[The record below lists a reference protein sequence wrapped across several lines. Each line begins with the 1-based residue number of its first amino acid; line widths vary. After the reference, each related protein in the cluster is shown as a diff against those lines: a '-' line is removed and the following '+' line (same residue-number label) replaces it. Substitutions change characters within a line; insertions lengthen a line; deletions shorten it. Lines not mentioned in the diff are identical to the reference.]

1 MNETLEFQPEA
12 FATELD
18 MEEYPSTFFETEEL
32 EAALEEESRRGG
44 GFRSSGNRL
53 RPQSKRFRAGGP
65 RGPLRPRGSLRRQ
78 GPSRRPGSF
87 RQQASLLGRGPFR
100 RQGLPR
106 PPGLPRGPSRLLQ
119 RRGLNG
125 PLLRRPRPQR
135 NPRGPFFRG
144 RRFLFNGLSGPALG
158 AGVSD
163 GGERSRWVQD
173 CLNQVMQTNLPVT
186 GVMDAATRSAVRSF
200 QQRENLRPTGIVG
213 PDTEEALKRAC
224 GGGAEAS
231 SQDSGAAAASAAAA
245 PTEAAPSESTEQ
257 EWSVE
262 AEEEG
267 FLGDLADRALD
278 AFGGASGS
286 RIIDLTAQAD
296 KSLRKGTR
304 DAKKVYALVL
314 HQMACCFKPKEPLK
328 RFLTLNSHFAIL
340 ADGRILQ
347 LHPITSL
354 LWASNGFNAGSVA
367 VEFAGNFP
375 DTQGKWWKGETFGK
389 NRPTPEQLEAG
400 RYLVRYL
407 IKTMGLTHVLAHRQS
422 SGSRTNDPGPEVWY
436 NVGQWAVDKLGMKDG
451 GATFKVS
458 TGRAI
463 PTEWRSWGRTGA
475 AHEMEEAEQET
486 AAFESE
492 TEELEHQSEEVEH
505 ESGCGCKKCRGSG
518 SGGRWVRNGRQ
529 ITLQV

>member
-1 MNETLEFQPEA
+1 MNETLEFQSEA

-18 MEEYPSTFFETEEL
+18 MEEYPATFFETEEL
-32 EAALEEESRRGG
+32 EAALEEETRRGG
-44 GFRSSGNRL
+44 GFRSPGNRL
-53 RPQSKRFRAGGP
+53 RPQGNRFRAGGP
-65 RGPLRPRGSLRRQ
+65 RGPLPQGGPLRRQRPFRRQ
-78 GPSRRPGSF
+78 GPF
-87 RQQASLLGRGPFR
+87 RQQGPLLRQGSFR

-106 PPGLPRGPSRLLQ
+106 PQGLPRGSSRLLQ
-119 RRGLNG
+119 RRGPAG
-125 PLLRRPRPQR
+125 PLLRRPRSQR

-186 GVMDAATRSAVRSF
+186 GAMDAATRSVVRSF

-224 GGGAEAS
+224 GGGEAS
-231 SQDSGAAAASAAAA
+231 SQDSGAASASASAAAA
-245 PTEAAPSESTEQ
+245 PTEAAPSESTPSESTEQ
-257 EWSVE
+257 ECSGE
-262 AEEEG
+262 SEEEG
-267 FLGDLADRALD
+267 FFGDLADRALD
-278 AFGGASGS
+278 AIGGASGS
-286 RIIDLTAQAD
+286 RIIDLTAQTD

-314 HQMACCFKPKEPLK
+314 HQMACCFKPKNPLK
-328 RFLTLNSHFAIL
+328 RFLTINSHFAIL

-375 DTQGKWWKGETFGK
+375 DTQGRWWKGETFGK

-407 IKTMGLTHVLAHRQS
+407 IKTKGLTHVLAHRQS

-436 NVGQWAVDKLGMKDG
+436 NVGQWALDKLGMKDG

-458 TGRAI
+458 TGSAI

-486 AAFESE
+486 EELEYE
-492 TEELEHQSEEVEH
+492 TEELEH
-505 ESGCGCKKCRGSG
+505 ESGCGCKKCGGSG
-518 SGGRWVRNGRQ
+518 RGGYWVRNGRQ